1 MRQTRGDVP
10 SYIKTILIGVV
21 FALGS
26 VSPMLGQEDDTVYK
40 PGDGVSTPRLVKRVY
55 PQYSADAL
63 RRKVK
68 GSVTLRC
75 VVDRDGLPTRLE
87 VIKPLDEDLDRAAL
101 DALKQWRFAPGEKDG
116 KAVLV
121 QIDVMFAFWTKQ

>member
-1 MRQTRGDVP
+1 VRQTRGDVP